1 MFGNPRVVYLIVV
14 AIALAPG
21 AISWFLGR
29 GLIRRISDPALPELL
44 AGHRRRVGAVFG
56 VGMALL
62 SSAAV
67 LSGGPIAVLIIAGF
81 LICYGGLLAAA
92 YPLRRALYDETWSFL
107 TYFLFYPRSIAGVF
121 GFWITLSALPLLV
134 AFAGESDWL
143 VALPVGIVLA
153 IWNRHYANGLRW
165 CLRSEPLPEGDLL
178 TGCRALAAKCEL
190 PHVRFERIPLGGG
203 VIANALALPSL
214 RGSSVLF
221 TETLLERFTREEILA
236 VAAHELAH
244 FDHYKPAYLRR
255 LRASNYVLIAASV
268 AVGPVSRLIAGAAGL
283 AAWVLWLLIVVV
295 SLGMRARGKQRQETM
310 CDLKAAK
317 LTGNPEAVISGLTKL
332 YTIARLPRRL
342 DNRTEQAATHPSL
355 ARRIRD
361 IRKAAGSEAAALPT
375 SHTFAS
381 VDGRSKATFDGSGLQ
396 WIDQDGITYTLS
408 YSHVT
413 ELRIDIA
420 NGRST
425 RLVAV
430 GPSARRWELSLHE
443 GDVAKV
449 QMVLDSI
456 DGKLADPAPQPFAFA
471 LPGGVKRIV
480 VLAVI
485 TLGVS
490 LWQLG
495 MALVAILAWAKPTVP
510 MFVAAG
516 LAALATAGFMIR
528 DLSQN
533 YMSELWMPLAI
544 LSLFFFGLAW
554 SVRQTQTPRDGT
566 RRYIAVLAAVAA
578 LSLAA
583 VLSQGFDIFDLHRN
597 ARDLPSATVLV
608 VALAG
613 ALLCSADRRERFGGV
628 AAALIAGVMTSIAST
643 PFLDRFGNDPF
654 LVPSRPLRWIALNAS
669 PIVTLDV
676 PSNTSRIVL
685 SPSGQS
691 VAVYNTD
698 GDPDASGEVHVGRLG
713 ATLRVMQADDVVF
726 VSDDQLLI
734 LTAETRTIAVH
745 METLGASAQVI
756 WRHEIGSLTEPT
768 LSLDRAAKRWSLLGW
783 DGEHTVLRVAGAL
796 DGSDIEETRWP
807 LGEDREGYVTA
818 LTSSGSDAL
827 VHEARYQPGLLSR
840 QLPPQWTA
848 AQMMLYASARS
859 VSHVST
865 INEHGQRRSFD
876 SKLDVAC
883 LPDVL
888 PGGALA
894 CTAYDGSRT
903 HIVMVAS
910 GSDRA
915 ESVGFVDGHFVTD
928 RSGVEGWLT
937 GWIMGRP
944 VAIHL
949 PTATVFHT
957 PPAMRTV
964 RLIPV
969 AGDRLAVLTFAA
981 QAFKAAVYAPL
992 TAGRGEEPIAE
1003 NRARAGQ
1010 R

>member
-1 MFGNPRVVYLIVV
+1 MFGNPRDVYLVVV
-14 AIALAPG
+14 AIALVPG

-29 GLIRRISDPALPELL
+29 RLIRRISDPALPELL

-67 LSGGPIAVLIIAGF
+67 LSGAPIAFLIIAGF

-107 TYFLFYPRSIAGVF
+107 AYFLFYPRSIVGVF
-121 GFWITLSALPLLV
+121 GFWITLSALPMLV
-134 AFAGESDWL
+134 SFAGQYDWL
-143 VALPVGIVLA
+143 FALPIGIVLA
-153 IWNRHYANGLRW
+153 IWNRRYADGLRW
-165 CLRSEPLPEGDLL
+165 SLRSEPLPEGDLL
-178 TGCRALAAKCEL
+178 AGCRALAEKCEL

-244 FDHYKPAYLRR
+244 FDHYNPAYLRHLSR
-255 LRASNYVLIAASV
+255 GNYLLIAAGV
-268 AVGPVSRLIAGAAGL
+268 AAAPVARLVGGESGMVASA
-283 AAWVLWLLIVVV
+283 LWLLIVVV

-317 LTGNPEAVISGLTKL
+317 LTGNPDAVISGLTKL

-361 IRKAAGSEAAALPT
+361 IRKAAGSEPAALAT
-375 SHTFAS
+375 SHTFTS

-396 WIDQDGITYTLS
+396 WTDQDGITYTVS
-408 YSHVT
+408 YSHLT

-420 NGRST
+420 SGRST

-430 GPSARRWELSLHE
+430 GPSARRWELSLPD

-449 QMVLDSI
+449 QAVLDSI
-456 DGKLADPAPQPFAFA
+456 DGKLADPAPQPFSFA
-471 LPGGVKRIV
+471 LPGNVRRIV
-480 VLAVI
+480 LLAVI
-485 TLGVS
+485 TLGLS

-516 LAALATAGFMIR
+516 LAALATAAFMIR

-533 YMSELWMPLAI
+533 YISELWLPLAI

-554 SVRQTQTPRDGT
+554 SARQTPRDGT
-566 RRYIAVLAAVAA
+566 RKYIAVLAAVAA
-578 LSLAA
+578 LALAA
-583 VLSQGFDIFDLHRN
+583 VLAQGFDIFDLHRS
-597 ARDLPSATVLV
+597 ARDLPSATVLM

-613 ALLCSADRRERFGGV
+613 ALFCSADRRERIGGL
-628 AAALIAGVMTSIAST
+628 AAALVAGVMTSVAST

-654 LVPSRPLRWIALNAS
+654 LVSSRPLRWIALNAS

-691 VAVYNTD
+691 VAVYNTNN
-698 GDPDASGEVHVGRLG
+698 DPDVSGEVHVGRVG
-713 ATLRVMQADDVVF
+713 ATLRSMQAEDVVF
-726 VSDDQLLI
+726 VSDDQLLV
-734 LTAETRTIAVH
+734 LTSDTRTTAVH
-745 METLGASAQVI
+745 METLGVSPQVV
-756 WRHEIGSLTEPT
+756 WRHEIGNLTEPT
-768 LSLDRAAKRWSLLGW
+768 LSLSRVAKRWSLIGW
-783 DGEHTVLRVAGAL
+783 DGEHTVLRIAGAL
-796 DGSDIEETRWP
+796 DGSDIEEKQWP

-840 QLPPQWTA
+840 KLPPQWTA
-848 AQMMLYASARS
+848 AQMMLYVSARS

-865 INEHGQRRSFD
+865 INEDGQRRSFD
-876 SKLDVAC
+876 SRLDVAC

-903 HIVMVAS
+903 HIVTVAAS
-910 GSDRA
+910 SDRA
-915 ESVGFVDGHFVTD
+915 VGVGFVDGHFVTD

-949 PTATVFHT
+949 PTAAVFHT
-957 PPAMRTV
+957 PPAMRTL

-969 AGDRLAVLTFAA
+969 AGDRLAVLTFAT

-992 TAGRGEEPIAE
+992 TAAGRAEEPIAE
-1003 NRARAGQ
+1003 NRARAAQ